1 MHSIQHALTFPSL
14 TFKLYLWKVTK
25 NILYI
30 IAFKDT
36 VGISIQYLA
45 GQRCTNRRTLQSRS
59 PLDFLCLQSLLRS
72 RYRQFYVLKT
82 QMIDFYGHVKRSIFL
97 GIDRYPCAC
106 LKFIR
111 WVLGSGCAPNRTK
124 LYHSSV
130 KLLSSQFRIGG
141 SSHGSSRGWSQP
153 SFFFSSLD
161 ELPFVA
167 PQLLIN
173 FRPVVNIM
181 LELWSLPKR
190 LLSRLFNIKG
200 NVQQEMTTTRKII
213 KLLL

>member
-14 TFKLYLWKVTK
+14 TIKMYLWKVTK

-45 GQRCTNRRTLQSRS
+45 GHDINKFIYDFYWYWLQRCTNRLTLQSRS
-59 PLDFLCLQSLLRS
+59 PLDFL
-72 RYRQFYVLKT
+72 
-82 QMIDFYGHVKRSIFL
+82 L
-97 GIDRYPCAC
+97 GIYRYPCAC
-106 LKFIR
+106 FKFIR

-141 SSHGSSRGWSQP
+141 SSPGSSRGWSQP